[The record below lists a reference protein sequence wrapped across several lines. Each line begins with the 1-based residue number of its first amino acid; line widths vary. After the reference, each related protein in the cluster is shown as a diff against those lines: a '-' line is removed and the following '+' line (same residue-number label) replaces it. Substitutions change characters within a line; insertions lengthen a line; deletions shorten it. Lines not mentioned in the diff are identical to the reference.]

1 MESIN
6 VQLEAFE
13 GPFDLLF
20 HLIEKNKIDI
30 YDIPIAQLTEQYIA
44 FLEKAKDKNMDGMSE
59 FLLMAAT
66 LVEIKSKL
74 LLPKQK
80 NEEEQEIDPREELV
94 NKLLEYKKFKEIT
107 QDLKKRE
114 EGAALICYKQADKA
128 IEQFLQESKEPETL
142 DKFLGDVTLEDL
154 YEAFTEVMKRRE
166 TKIDKIRSSFKSVER
181 DLYTIEEKIE
191 YLQDLLILRPQI
203 TFFSIFRK
211 EARKM
216 EMVVTFLALLEL
228 IKRKEVSISQSG
240 NFSEIWIT
248 KVFGSDESEVDRA

>member
-1 MESIN
+1 M
-6 VQLEAFE
+6 
-13 GPFDLLF
+13 
-20 HLIEKNKIDI
+20 
-30 YDIPIAQLTEQYIA
+30 
-44 FLEKAKDKNMDGMSE
+44 
-59 FLLMAAT
+59 
-66 LVEIKSKL
+66 
-74 LLPKQK
+74 
-80 NEEEQEIDPREELV
+80 
-94 NKLLEYKKFKEIT
+94 
-107 QDLKKRE
+107 
-114 EGAALICYKQADKA
+114 
-128 IEQFLQESKEPETL
+128 